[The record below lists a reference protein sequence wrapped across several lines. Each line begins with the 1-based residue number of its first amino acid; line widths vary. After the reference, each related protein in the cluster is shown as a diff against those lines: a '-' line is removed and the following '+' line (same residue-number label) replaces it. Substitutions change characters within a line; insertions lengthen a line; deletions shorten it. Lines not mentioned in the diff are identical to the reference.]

1 MNLET
6 ILTGSAVVAFSI
18 AAFWLLGIV
27 VKHFCE
33 RAVTIALSRLHRDL
47 GTLKWAG
54 ADEGWEFAIKA
65 VRADI
70 VKRLASIT
78 NATNK
83 ENGE

>member
-1 MNLET
+1 MEA
-6 ILTGSAVVAFSI
+6 ILTGLIVVAFGV
-18 AAFWLLGIV
+18 AAFWLLGII

-54 ADEGWEFAIKA
+54 ADKGWELAIQA

-70 VKRLASIT
+70 VKRLARIT